1 MQILRAAEDYL
12 EAMLMMQQKHGY
24 IRSIDIAEQLGV
36 TKPSVTYTTKRLREN
51 GYITM
56 DRDGLITLT
65 PRGMDI
71 AARMLD
77 RHHTLTKFL
86 MELGVDAKTA
96 EEDACKMEHDIS
108 EQTYTA
114 LCRHAIGKLGILAV
128 ILAALIVLYEVSLLL
143 ARIVLAGRIK
153 KQNQEIAKEEG
164 AAQAAAPKT
173 KKLKAVKRK

>member
-65 PRGMDI
+65 DTGRDI
-71 AARMLD
+71 AQRMYT
-77 RHHTLTKFL
+77 RHKTLSSFL
-86 MELGVDAKTA
+86 MRLGVEEKVAR
-96 EEDACKMEHDIS
+96 EDACKMEHDLS
-108 EQTYTA
+108 EQSYRA
-114 LCRHAIGKLGILAV
+114 ICAHADKHQATL
-128 ILAALIVLYEVSLLL
+128 ETQSSE
-143 ARIVLAGRIK
+143 
-153 KQNQEIAKEEG
+153 KQ
-164 AAQAAAPKT
+164 
-173 KKLKAVKRK
+173 